1 MFIFHD
7 RIVRF
12 NLSSNNYIA
21 LSYYQTGLPF
31 ATTADLGFAVFSSG
45 KNGFIYSK
53 NDSKIISYCES
64 KVDQSCTLNVLPCHL
79 ALPNCQ
85 SCDAALQICQA
96 CKPNYILINNTCFL
110 LTPCTNS
117 NCKTCIQNNYCL

>member
-12 NLSSNNYIA
+12 NLTSNNYIP
-21 LSYYQTGLPF
+21 LSFYQIGLPF
-31 ATTADLGFAVFSSG
+31 TTSADLGFAVFSSG

-64 KVDQSCTLNVLPCHL
+64 MVNQGCTVNVLPCIL
-79 ALPNCQ
+79 ALP
-85 SCDAALQICQA
+85 
-96 CKPNYILINNTCFL
+96 
-110 LTPCTNS
+110 
-117 NCKTCIQNNYCL
+117 YC